1 MLSWGSTVVN
11 WSEEVPTHGGVELP
25 PDPRA
30 LDAIGRNH
38 SLETALADLVDN
50 SIDAGASEVRIR
62 FVQVG
67 GHLRSLYVVDNGQGM
82 SPDNID
88 VAMTIGG
95 QREYQDGDLG
105 HFGLGLKAASF
116 SQARSLT
123 VMSRASGHPSV
134 GRRWLPDQAALR
146 GFYCDVISTDFIDE
160 EFAADWGFTLH
171 GSGTIVRWDHVVAF
185 PGTNDAARVEKFIN
199 YAITAGCQ
207 HLGMVFHRFL
217 ESERLTVDFD
227 VQNVDNS
234 FISPPV
240 PVTPLNPFGYPRTGQ
255 QGYPKDLVAT
265 TAEHHLT
272 FRCHIWPGRSNLPQF
287 RLSGSPVNHQG
298 LYFYRRDRLL
308 QAGGWVGVHVP
319 DRRLQLARVQIDIEG
334 DAYRLFQMNP
344 EKSRVQVGPEFAHL
358 AASAHAS
365 DGTTIDRYLD
375 QAEQAFRAAASHS
388 AKRTAMIYPG
398 TGLPPR
404 VRGTIENEIPALR
417 GEKPINIRWTTFK
430 DNSFFDIDRD
440 DQTLWL
446 NKRYRKMLL
455 GGKHG
460 GLNDLPLVKS
470 LLYLLVENVFE
481 GEYLGSRDK
490 DNIELWQTILTE
502 AVQAERQ

>member
-1 MLSWGSTVVN
+1 MTD
-11 WSEEVPTHGGVELP
+11 WSQEVPTNGSVELP

-62 FVQVG
+62 FVRAG
-67 GHLRSLYVVDNGQGM
+67 GRLRGLYMVDNGQGM
-82 SPDNID
+82 APDKID
-88 VAMTIGG
+88 VAMSIGG
-95 QREYQDGDLG
+95 QRDYRNGDLG
-105 HFGLGLKAASF
+105 HFGVGLKAASF

-123 VMSRASGHPSV
+123 VMSRASGHPPV
-134 GRRWLPDQAALR
+134 GRRWLPDQAARR
-146 GFYCDVISTDFIDE
+146 GYYCDVISTDFLEE
-160 EFAADWGFTLH
+160 EFAADWGIPVH
-171 GSGTIVRWDHVVAF
+171 NSGTIIRWDDVVAF
-185 PGTNDAARVEKFIN
+185 PGTDDTARIEKFVN
-199 YAITAGCQ
+199 YAITTACQ

-227 VQNVDNS
+227 VLNVDNS
-234 FISPPV
+234 FIGPPV
-240 PVTPLNPFGYPRTGQ
+240 PVTPLSPFGYPRTGQ
-255 QGYPKDLVAT
+255 QDYPKDLVAT
-265 TAEHHLT
+265 TAEYHLT

-287 RLSGSPVNHQG
+287 RLSGIPTNHQG

-319 DRRLQLARVQIDIEG
+319 DRRLQLARIQVDIGG
-334 DAYRLFQMNP
+334 DAHGLLQMNP

-358 AASAHAS
+358 AASAIAA
-365 DGTTIDRYLD
+365 DGTTINSYLD
-375 QAEQAFRAAASHS
+375 QAEQVFRVAATHS
-388 AKRTAMIYPG
+388 AKRKAMIYPG
-398 TGLPPR
+398 SGLPPR
-404 VRGTIENEIPALR
+404 VRGTIQNEIPALR
-417 GEKPINIRWTTFK
+417 GETPIDIRWTTFE
-430 DNSFFDIDRD
+430 DDSFFGIDRD
-440 DQTLWL
+440 EQTLWL

-481 GEYLGSRDK
+481 GEYFGSRDK
-490 DNIELWQTILTE
+490 DNIELWQTILTA
-502 AVQAERQ
+502 AVQAERK

>member
-1 MLSWGSTVVN
+1 VAN
-11 WSEEVPTHGGVELP
+11 WSDEVPTHGRVELP

-50 SIDAGASEVRIR
+50 AIDAGASEVRIR
-62 FVQVG
+62 LVRAD
-67 GHLRSLYVVDNGQGM
+67 GHLRSLYVVDNGCGM

-95 QREYQDGDLG
+95 QREYRDDDLG

-123 VMSRASGHPSV
+123 VMSRASGHPPV
-134 GRRWLPDQAALR
+134 GRRWLPDQAASR
-146 GFYCDVISTDFIDE
+146 GFFCDIISIDFVEDE
-160 EFAADWGFTLH
+160 FDTDWGITLR
-171 GSGTIVRWDHVVAF
+171 GSGTIVRWDNVVAF
-185 PGTNDAARVEKFIN
+185 PETDDAARVEKFIN
-199 YAITAGCQ
+199 YAVTAGCQ

-217 ESERLTVDFD
+217 EGQRLAIDFD
-227 VQNVDNS
+227 VQNVDSS

-240 PVTPLNPFGYPRTGQ
+240 PVTPLSPFGYPRTGQ

-265 TAEHHLT
+265 TAENHLT
-272 FRCHIWPGRSNLPQF
+272 FQCHIWPGRSNLPQF
-287 RLSGSPVNHQG
+287 RLSGNPVNHQG

-308 QAGGWVGVHVP
+308 QAGGWVGVHAP
-319 DRRLQLARVQIDIEG
+319 DRRLQLARVQVDIDG
-334 DAYRLFQMNP
+334 DTHGLFQMNP

-365 DGTTIDRYLD
+365 DGTTIDLYLD
-375 QAEQAFRAAASHS
+375 QAEQVFRAAASHS
-388 AKRTAMIYPG
+388 AKRKAMIHPG

-404 VRGTIENEIPALR
+404 VRRTIENEIPALR
-417 GEKPINIRWTTFK
+417 GESPIDIRWATFE
-430 DNSFFDIDRD
+430 DDSFFNIDRD

-481 GEYLGSRDK
+481 GEYHGSRDK
-490 DNIELWQTILTE
+490 DNIELWQTILTA